1 MNKSILFVDDEKAI
15 LNSIRREF
23 FDSSYE
29 IYIAT
34 SGKEALEILS
44 KKQINLIVSD
54 MRMPEMD
61 DYKISEVKC
70 EEVISELI
78 KRGNKDEQIK
88 RTFC

>member
-1 MNKSILFVDDEKAI
+1 
-15 LNSIRREF
+15 
-23 FDSSYE
+23 
-29 IYIAT
+29 
-34 SGKEALEILS
+34 
-44 KKQINLIVSD
+44 
-54 MRMPEMD
+54 MD

>member
-44 KKQINLIVSD
+44 EKQINLIVSD

>member
-44 KKQINLIVSD
+44 ENQINLIVSD

-61 DYKISEVKC
+61 GYKISEVKC